1 MVDVPVGIRLLNGW
15 FQAVSTRT
23 AGFTVVDLS
32 QLHPSVQISYLIMM
46 YISIFPIAISVRR
59 TNVYEERSL
68 GVYHNPEEE
77 VEGNPSYISSHIR
90 RQLSYDLWYIFLGY
104 FVISIVEGQKLG
116 DDSEPRFNMFALL
129 FEIVSAYGT
138 VGLSLGY
145 PGRNQSFSVML
156 KPLSKLVIVAM
167 QIRGRHR
174 GLPYALDRAI
184 LLPSE
189 RRQQEEEA
197 LAAARMPRRMSMNS
211 TAASTTGI
219 GLHRTRTRSTERGR
233 LAPPHVSLFN
243 SFLGPGPAMPI
254 QRRTINKEDTSRT
267 PNPNRRRHS
276 VGTTG
281 QRARRESIDA
291 DGPRIPFLT
300 NLFSSNSN
308 SPDNHVSHK
317 TEGRRSFFQEGVNPA
332 PSSPTTLP
340 PKAEGKQA

>member
-1 MVDVPVGIRLLNGW
+1 
-15 FQAVSTRT
+15 
-23 AGFTVVDLS
+23 
-32 QLHPSVQISYLIMM
+32 MM

-68 GVYHNPEEE
+68 GVYQNPDEEP
-77 VEGNPSYISSHIR
+77 EGNPSYISSHIR
-90 RQLSYDLWYIFLGY
+90 RQLSYDLWYIFLGF
-104 FVISIVEGQKLG
+104 FVISIIEGQRLG
-116 DDSEPRFNMFALL
+116 NVDDPRFSMFALL

-145 PGRNQSFSVML
+145 PDRNQSFSVVL

-197 LAAARMPRRMSMNS
+197 LAAARMPRRPSVTSMPGS
-211 TAASTTGI
+211 GTGT
-219 GLHRTRTRSTERGR
+219 GFQRTRTRSVERGR
-233 LAPPHVSLFN
+233 LAPPGVSLFN
-243 SFLGPGPAMPI
+243 SFLGPGPAMPVH
-254 QRRTINKEDTSRT
+254 RRTTINKEDTSRT
-267 PNPNRRRHS
+267 PNPSRRRHS

-281 QRARRESIDA
+281 QRARRESMDQ
-291 DGPRIPFLT
+291 DGTRVPFFT

-308 SPDNHVSHK
+308 TPDTQAPK
-317 TEGRRSFFQEGVNPA
+317 KAEGRRSFFQEGVNPQ
-332 PSSPTTLP
+332 PSSPTTIQL
-340 PKAEGKQA
+340 KVEGKQA